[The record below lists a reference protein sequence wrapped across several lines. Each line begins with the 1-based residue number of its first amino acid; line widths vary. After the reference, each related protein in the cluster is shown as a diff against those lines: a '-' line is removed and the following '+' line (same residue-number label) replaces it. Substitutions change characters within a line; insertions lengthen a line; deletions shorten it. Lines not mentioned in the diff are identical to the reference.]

1 MYSVRRVLLSVTK
14 PMSSDDEELFRSEDN
29 NLSATAEGRAA
40 LIAAVKANDP
50 AVDALDWENQGV
62 AGAELHA
69 LAEAL
74 PGNEHLDEIALDG
87 NYELE
92 DKHVR
97 ALLSPLLKSV
107 VCTLGIFDR
116 NNLSAALKSEVA
128 AAELHNRLQVDP
140 VQGTYRELGGYGP
153 SITAL
158 NLIGVELSDE
168 HLPALAE
175 ALPDNEKLLSLDIH
189 AFDAGFSV
197 LAFRDVLLPAL
208 GRCVG
213 LREVSIGGQ
222 MNIARD
228 RGCCMA
234 LQELCAPRL
243 LAMLAANS
251 PAISR
256 LRLRDVWHGSFG
268 DAEANAL
275 AAALEG
281 NTHLQTI
288 ELPCRW
294 EEDGVFTAFTAAGAR
309 ALERVLGNGVCGVV
323 CVDFHHHHHRVSL
336 RSCSSLLNVFNGSQD
351 RGDEYYMYDEDY
363 DDDATL
369 GDFPA
374 VLRQNCF
381 SNSLRRIR
389 ANDPQLDGLGSSHT
403 HFTDHEMSLL
413 VSTLGGNTNLKV
425 IDLSTRQSWCSADR
439 SSCGIAALVDV
450 LPHCGL
456 ETVHL
461 PSSPEFIAVHGE
473 NAVAI
478 EDLCAQNK
486 SRRQGTE
493 QSIETNRPCQRL
505 LLAAMCKAGALS
517 ASLSP
522 DLMLLIAEQLEST
535 RASPFGRAGNLHLP
549 SHFAEFIWH
558 EAAETM
564 YDRIAK
570 RRRCI

>member
-1 MYSVRRVLLSVTK
+1 MRGSQPLSARRVLLSVTK

-40 LIAAVKANDP
+40 LIAAVKANHP
-50 AVDALDWENQGV
+50 AVYALNWENQGV

-116 NNLSAALKSEVA
+116 NHLSTALKSEVA

-140 VQGTYRELGGYGP
+140 VQGTYRQVGGYGSP

-158 NLIGVELSDE
+158 NLIDVELSDE

-175 ALPDNEKLLSLDIH
+175 ALPDNEKLLRLDISDPM
-189 AFDAGFSV
+189 FDAGFSV

-213 LREVSIGGQ
+213 LREVSIDGQ
-222 MNIARD
+222 MKIARD

-323 CVDFHHHHHRVSL
+323 CVDFHSGS
-336 RSCSSLLNVFNGSQD
+336 SCSSLLNVFNGSQD
-351 RGDEYYMYDEDY
+351 RGDEYDEDY

-389 ANDPQLDGLGSSHT
+389 ANDPQLNWLGSSHS